1 MGRGDKKSRQG
12 KIWRGSYGKRR
23 PKGKGRKSRVREGS
37 ATKSASLGAREK
49 MEAGAAGR

>member
-23 PKGKGRKSRVREGS
+23 PKPNKK
-37 ATKSASLGAREK
+37 KSAKKPAP
-49 MEAGAAGR
+49 AAA